1 MGAISSAYEVSGAGA
16 MTMGSVSARAAIPA
30 FAARIPQAIS
40 IHIVF
45 FITHYSF
52 TFVLV
57 FFRFEVLTYKTNE
70 NVN

>member
-1 MGAISSAYEVSGAGA
+1 
-16 MTMGSVSARAAIPA
+16 MGSVSARAAIPA